1 MLKKSVNINQFTFMN
16 KKAKII
22 ATLGPAIHDEK
33 KLKNLVENGV
43 DAFRINFSHNIKGVE
58 KIVSKIRKVENQTK
72 KRLSIIADLQG
83 VKLRIG
89 EVNSNFIK
97 LKPNQKFIFDSY
109 KKIGDQNRV
118 CFPYPSII
126 KKLKK
131 GNKIL
136 LDDGKFSF
144 KVVKKISNGV
154 LTISQNKN
162 CVISSNKSI
171 HLQNFFMPFNRL
183 TIKDKKDIKIAKK
196 LGCNWVALSYIQNA
210 KLIHQTRKLI
220 NNDMGIICKI
230 ENKTALKNINEIIK
244 ATDSIMIARGD
255 LAIDIGHSDVPQV
268 QLDLIKRCSQYS
280 KPVIVATQMLES
292 MIESNVPTR
301 AEINDVATAI
311 FQGADV
317 VMLSA
322 ETAVGKYPL
331 QTVKTMRDTIIS
343 TEKYKKQHIGDF
355 KNKIN
360 INKDPRKS
368 VVLSVKDLAYNPTV
382 KAIIAFSNSGSTA
395 KLVSTMRPSVK
406 IITISPNINVSRQ
419 TSLFWGV
426 ESINSRDAHGWKD
439 MMNISKQIIKKD
451 KLIKKNDNVIITAGL
466 PFGQAKMT
474 NMVRFYKAGS

>member
-1 MLKKSVNINQFTFMN
+1 MI

-33 KLKNLVENGV
+33 KLKALVEKGV
-43 DAFRINFSHNIKGVE
+43 DAFRINFSHNVKGVQ
-58 KIVSKIRKVENQTK
+58 KIVSKIRKIEHYSK
-72 KRLSIIADLQG
+72 KRISIIADLQG

-89 EVNSNFIK
+89 KINANFINLK
-97 LKPNQKFIFDSY
+97 LNQKYTFDNS
-109 KKIGDQNRV
+109 KKVGDQNRV
-118 CFPYPSII
+118 CFPYPSIL

-144 KVVKKISNGV
+144 KVIKKLSNGV
-154 LTISQNKN
+154 LTVCQNSN
-162 CVISSNKSI
+162 CKISSNKSI
-171 HLQNFFMPFNRL
+171 HLQNFFIPFNNL
-183 TIKDKKDIKIAKK
+183 TNKDKNDIKTAKK
-196 LGCNWVALSYIQNA
+196 LGCNWIALSYIQNA
-210 KLIHQTRKLI
+210 KLIHQSRKLI

-230 ENKTALKNINEIIK
+230 ENKTALKNIDEIVL
-244 ATDSIMIARGD
+244 AADAIMVARGD
-255 LAIDIGHSDVPQV
+255 LAIDIGHSEVPQV
-268 QLDLIKRCSQYS
+268 QLDLIKKCSQYS

-292 MIESNVPTR
+292 MIENSTPTR

-331 QTVKTMRDTIIS
+331 QTVITMCETIIS
-343 TEKYKKQHIGDF
+343 TEKYKKQNIEDF
-355 KNKIN
+355 KNKVN
-360 INKDPRKS
+360 INQDPRKS

-406 IITISPNINVSRQ
+406 IITISPNINVSRL
-419 TSLFWGV
+419 TSLYWGV

-439 MMNISKQIIKKD
+439 MMDISKQIIKMD
-451 KLIKKNDNVIITAGL
+451 KSIKKDDNVIITAGL

-474 NMVRFYKAGS
+474 NMIRFFKVGS

>member
-1 MLKKSVNINQFTFMN
+1 MI

-22 ATLGPAIHDEK
+22 ATLGPAIHDQK
-33 KLKNLVENGV
+33 ILKALVEKGV
-43 DAFRINFSHNIKGVE
+43 DAFRINFSHNVKGVQ
-58 KIVSKIRKVENQTK
+58 KIVSKIRKIEHYSK
-72 KRLSIIADLQG
+72 KRISIIADLQG

-89 EVNSNFIK
+89 KINANFINLK
-97 LKPNQKFIFDSY
+97 LNQKYTFDNS
-109 KKIGDQNRV
+109 KKVGDQNRV
-118 CFPYPSII
+118 CFPYPSIL

-144 KVVKKISNGV
+144 KVIKKLSNGV
-154 LTISQNKN
+154 LTVCQNSN
-162 CVISSNKSI
+162 CKISSNKSI
-171 HLQNFFMPFNRL
+171 HLQNFFIPFNNL
-183 TIKDKKDIKIAKK
+183 TNKDKNDIKTAKK
-196 LGCNWVALSYIQNA
+196 LGCNWIALSYIQNA
-210 KLIHQTRKLI
+210 KLIHQSRKLI

-230 ENKTALKNINEIIK
+230 ENKTALKNIDEIVL
-244 ATDSIMIARGD
+244 AADAIMVARGD
-255 LAIDIGHSDVPQV
+255 LAIDIGHSEVPQV
-268 QLDLIKRCSQYS
+268 QLDLIKKCSQYS

-292 MIESNVPTR
+292 MIENNTPTR

-331 QTVKTMRDTIIS
+331 QTVITMCETIIS
-343 TEKYKKQHIGDF
+343 TEKYKKQNIEDF
-355 KNKIN
+355 KNKVN
-360 INKDPRKS
+360 INQDPRKS

-382 KAIIAFSNSGSTA
+382 KAIIAFSNSGSTV

-406 IITISPNINVSRQ
+406 IITISPNINVSRL
-419 TSLFWGV
+419 TSLYWGV

-439 MMNISKQIIKKD
+439 MMDISKQIIKMD
-451 KLIKKNDNVIITAGL
+451 KSIKKDDNVIITAGL

-474 NMVRFYKAGS
+474 NMIRFFKVGS

>member
-1 MLKKSVNINQFTFMN
+1 MN

-22 ATLGPAIHDEK
+22 ATLGPAIYDEK
-33 KLKNLVENGV
+33 KLKSLVKNGV
-43 DAFRINFSHNIKGVE
+43 DAFRINFSHNIQGIK
-58 KIVSKIRKVENQTK
+58 KIVTKIRKIENQTK

-89 EVNSNFIK
+89 KINADFIN
-97 LKPNQKFIFDSY
+97 LKHNQKYIFDND
-109 KKIGDQNRV
+109 KKIGDQMRV
-118 CFPYPSII
+118 HFPYPLIL
-126 KKLKK
+126 KKLKI

-144 KVVKKISNGV
+144 KVIQKNSNGV
-154 LTISQNKN
+154 LTICQNKN
-162 CVISSNKSI
+162 CRISSNKSI
-171 HLQNFFMPFNRL
+171 HLQNFFIPFDNL
-183 TIKDKKDIKIAKK
+183 TSKDKNDIKTAKK
-196 LGCNWVALSYIQNA
+196 LGCNWIALSYIQNA

-220 NNDMGIICKI
+220 NSDMGIICKI
-230 ENKTALKNINEIIK
+230 ENKTALKNIDDIIN
-244 ATDSIMIARGD
+244 ATDAIMVARGD

-268 QLDLIKRCSQYS
+268 QLDLIKKCSKFS

-292 MIESNVPTR
+292 MIENSTPTR

-331 QTVKTMRDTIIS
+331 QTVKTMSETIIS
-343 TEKYKKQHIGDF
+343 TEKYKKKNIADF
-355 KNKIN
+355 KNKVN
-360 INKDPRKS
+360 IDQDPRKS

-406 IITISPNINVSRQ
+406 IITISPNVNVSRQ
-419 TSLFWGV
+419 TSLYWGV
-426 ESINSRDAHGWKD
+426 ESINSRDAHGWRD
-439 MMNISKQIIKKD
+439 MMDISKQIIKKD
-451 KLIKKNDNVIITAGL
+451 KSIKINDNVIITAGL

-474 NMVRFYKAGS
+474 NMIRFYKVGK

>member
-1 MLKKSVNINQFTFMN
+1 MN

-22 ATLGPAIHDEK
+22 ATLGPAIHNEK
-33 KLKNLVENGV
+33 KLRNLVENGV
-43 DAFRINFSHNIKGVE
+43 DAFRINFSHSIKGIE

-72 KRLSIIADLQG
+72 KRISIIADLQG

-89 EVNSNFIK
+89 EINANFIK
-97 LKPNQKFIFDSY
+97 LKPNQKFIFDSN
-109 KKIGDQNRV
+109 KKMGNHNRV
-118 CFPYPSII
+118 CFPYPSIL

-144 KVVKKISNGV
+144 KVLKKVPNGV
-154 LTISQNKN
+154 LTLSQNKN
-162 CVISSNKSI
+162 CLISSNKSI
-171 HLQNFFMPFNRL
+171 HIQNFFMPFNNL
-183 TIKDKKDIKIAKK
+183 TSKDKKDIKIAKK
-196 LGCNWVALSYIQNA
+196 LGCNWVALSYIQNE

-220 NNDMGIICKI
+220 NSDMGIISKI
-230 ENKTALKNINEIIK
+230 ENKTALKNIDEIINL
-244 ATDSIMIARGD
+244 TDAIMIARGD
-255 LAIDIGHSDVPQV
+255 LAVDIGHSDVPQV
-268 QLDLIKRCSQYS
+268 QLDLIKKCSQCS

-331 QTVKTMRDTIIS
+331 QTVKTMSETIIS

-355 KNKIN
+355 KNKVN

-419 TSLFWGV
+419 TSLYWGV

-439 MMNISKQIIKKD
+439 MMDISKQIIKKD
-451 KLIKKNDNVIITAGL
+451 KSIKRNDNVIITAGL

-474 NMVRFYKAGS
+474 NMIRFFKVGS

>member
-1 MLKKSVNINQFTFMN
+1 ME

-22 ATLGPAIHDEK
+22 ATLGPAIFSEN
-33 KLKNLVENGV
+33 KLKTLVKSGV
-43 DAFRINFSHNIKGVE
+43 DAFRINFSHNVQGIQ
-58 KIVSKIRKVENQTK
+58 KIVTKIRKVEKLTK

-89 EVNSNFIK
+89 KIGANFLN
-97 LKPNQKFIFDSY
+97 LKPNQKYIFDNN

-118 CFPYPSII
+118 CFPYPSIL

-144 KVVKKISNGV
+144 KVIKKLPNGV
-154 LTISQNKN
+154 LTVCQNRNCKIST
-162 CVISSNKSI
+162 NKSI
-171 HLQNFFMPFNRL
+171 HLQNFFIPFDRL
-183 TIKDKKDIKIAKK
+183 TSKDKKDIKHAKK
-196 LGCNWVALSYIQNA
+196 LGCNWIALSYIQNA
-210 KLIHQTRKLI
+210 KLIHESRKLI
-220 NNDMGIICKI
+220 NNDMGIISKI
-230 ENKTALKNINEIIK
+230 ENKTALKNINEIIA
-244 ATDSIMIARGD
+244 ATDAIMVARGD

-268 QLDLIKRCSQYS
+268 QLDLIKKCSHFS

-292 MIESNVPTR
+292 MIESSTPTR

-322 ETAVGKYPL
+322 ETAVGRFPL
-331 QTVKTMRDTIIS
+331 QTVKAMSDAIVS
-343 TEKYKKQHIGDF
+343 TEKYKKKNIEDF
-355 KNKIN
+355 KNKVN
-360 INKDPRKS
+360 INQDPRKS

-419 TSLFWGV
+419 TSLYWGV

-439 MMNISKQIIKKD
+439 MMDISKQIIKKD
-451 KLIKKNDNVIITAGL
+451 KSIKKNDNVIITAGL
-466 PFGQAKMT
+466 PFGHAKMT
-474 NMVRFYKAGS
+474 NMIRFFKTGN

>member
-1 MLKKSVNINQFTFMN
+1 MI

-22 ATLGPAIHDEK
+22 ATLGPAVHDQK
-33 KLKNLVENGV
+33 ILKALVEKGV
-43 DAFRINFSHNIKGVE
+43 DAFRINFSHNVKGVQ
-58 KIVSKIRKVENQTK
+58 KIVSKIRKIEHYSK
-72 KRLSIIADLQG
+72 KRISIIADLQG

-89 EVNSNFIK
+89 KINANFINLK
-97 LKPNQKFIFDSY
+97 LNQKYTFDNS
-109 KKIGDQNRV
+109 KKVGDQNRV
-118 CFPYPSII
+118 CFPYPSIL

-144 KVVKKISNGV
+144 KVIKKLSNGV
-154 LTISQNKN
+154 LTVCQNSN
-162 CVISSNKSI
+162 CKISSNKSI
-171 HLQNFFMPFNRL
+171 HLQNFFIPFNNL
-183 TIKDKKDIKIAKK
+183 TNKDKNDIKTAKK
-196 LGCNWVALSYIQNA
+196 LGCNWIALSYIQNA
-210 KLIHQTRKLI
+210 KLIHQSRKLI

-230 ENKTALKNINEIIK
+230 ENKTALKNIDEIVL
-244 ATDSIMIARGD
+244 AADAIMVARGD
-255 LAIDIGHSDVPQV
+255 LAIDIGHSEVPQV
-268 QLDLIKRCSQYS
+268 QLDLIKKCSQYS

-292 MIESNVPTR
+292 MIENNTPTR

-331 QTVKTMRDTIIS
+331 QTVITMCETIIS
-343 TEKYKKQHIGDF
+343 TEKYKKQNIEDF
-355 KNKIN
+355 KNKVN
-360 INKDPRKS
+360 INQDPRKS

-406 IITISPNINVSRQ
+406 IITISPNINVSRL
-419 TSLFWGV
+419 TSLYWGV

-439 MMNISKQIIKKD
+439 MMDISKQIIKMD
-451 KLIKKNDNVIITAGL
+451 KSIKKDDNVIITAGL

-474 NMVRFYKAGS
+474 NMIRFFKVGS

>member
-1 MLKKSVNINQFTFMN
+1 MN

-43 DAFRINFSHNIKGVE
+43 DAFRINFSHNVQGIQ
-58 KIVSKIRKVENQTK
+58 KIVSRIRKVENRTK

-83 VKLRIG
+83 VKLRVGKI
-89 EVNSNFIK
+89 NADFINLK
-97 LKPNQKFIFDSY
+97 LNQKYIFDNN

-118 CFPYPSII
+118 CFPYPDIL

-144 KVVKKISNGV
+144 KIIKKLPNGI
-154 LTISQNKN
+154 LTVCQNGN
-162 CVISSNKSI
+162 CRISSNKSV
-171 HLQNFFMPFNRL
+171 HLQNFFIPFNSL
-183 TIKDKKDIKIAKK
+183 TSKDKNDIKTAKK
-196 LGCNWVALSYIQNA
+196 LGCNWIALSYIQNA
-210 KLIHQTRKLI
+210 KLIHQSRKLI
-220 NNDMGIICKI
+220 NKDMGIICKI
-230 ENKTALKNINEIIK
+230 ENKTALKNIDEIIA
-244 ATDSIMIARGD
+244 ATDAIMVARGD

-268 QLDLIKRCSQYS
+268 QLDLIKKCSQFS

-292 MIESNVPTR
+292 MIENSTPTR

-331 QTVKTMRDTIIS
+331 RTVKTMSDTIVS
-343 TEKYKKQHIGDF
+343 TEKYKKKNIEDF
-355 KNKIN
+355 KNKVN
-360 INKDPRKS
+360 INQDPRKS

-419 TSLFWGV
+419 TSLYWGV

-439 MMNISKQIIKKD
+439 MMDISKQIIKKD
-451 KLIKKNDNVIITAGL
+451 KSIKKNDNVIITAGL
-466 PFGQAKMT
+466 PFGHAKMT
-474 NMVRFYKAGS
+474 NMIRFFKAGS

>member
-1 MLKKSVNINQFTFMN
+1 ME

-22 ATLGPAIHDEK
+22 ATLGPAIYSES
-33 KLKNLVENGV
+33 KLKSLIKSGV
-43 DAFRINFSHNIKGVE
+43 DAFRINFSHNTSGVQ
-58 KIVSKIRKVENQTK
+58 KIVTKIRKIEKKLN

-89 EVNSNFIK
+89 KFDADAID
-97 LKPNQKFIFDSY
+97 LKFNQKFIFDNN
-109 KKIGDQNRV
+109 KKPGDKNRV
-118 CFPYPSII
+118 SFLYPAILN
-126 KKLKK
+126 KLKV

-144 KVVKKISNGV
+144 KVIKKIKNGV
-154 LTISQNKN
+154 LTICQDQNCK
-162 CVISSNKSI
+162 IRSNKSV
-171 HLQNFFMPFNRL
+171 HLQNFFMPFNNL
-183 TIKDKKDIKIAKK
+183 TRKDKTDIKTAKK

-210 KLIHQTRKLI
+210 KLIAETRKLI
-220 NNDMGIICKI
+220 NNDMGVICKI
-230 ENKTALKNINEIIK
+230 ENKTALKNINEIVN
-244 ATDSIMIARGD
+244 ATDVIMIARGD

-268 QLDLIKRCSQYS
+268 QLDLIKKCSQLS
-280 KPVIVATQMLES
+280 RPVIVATQMLES
-292 MIESNVPTR
+292 MIENITPTR

-322 ETAVGKYPL
+322 ETAIGKYPVE
-331 QTVKTMRDTIIS
+331 TVKAMHKTIVS
-343 TEKYKKQHIGDF
+343 TEKYKKQHIEDF
-355 KNKIN
+355 KNKVDI
-360 INKDPRKS
+360 KEDPRKS
-368 VVLSVKDLAYNPTV
+368 VVRSVKDLAYNPTV

-426 ESINSRDAHGWKD
+426 ESINSRDAHGWRD
-439 MMNISKQIIKKD
+439 MMDISKQIIKKD
-451 KLIKKNDNVIITAGL
+451 KLIKKDDNVIITAGL

-474 NMVRFYKAGS
+474 NMIRFYKAGT